1 MNLKIIAVKWQVFV
15 NYVGSISLWNLIICS
30 EWSNTYP
37 MDPNCIKSNIKHYM
51 YQVSTCNEIFVC
63 FSFTQYLKSY
73 VALDHQFSSL
83 QSLSR
88 VWLFVTPWTAA
99 CQASLYFTNS
109 QSLLKLMCSESVI
122 PPNHLILYCP
132 LLLLPFPIIRVFTKE
147 SVLRIRWPEYW
158 SFSFGISPSSEYS
171 GLISCRMDWLDLLN

>member
-1 MNLKIIAVKWQVFV
+1 MYLFSLVSLLYNAFFINCKIIHVEYNHFL
-15 NYVGSISLWNLIICS
+15 NYYTF
-30 EWSNTYP
+30 NTCPY
-37 MDPNCIKSNIKHYM
+37 C
-51 YQVSTCNEIFVC
+51 
-63 FSFTQYLKSY
+63 
-73 VALDHQFSSL
+73 SL

-158 SFSFGISPSSEYS
+158 SFSFSISPSNKYS
-171 GLISCRMDWLDLLN
+171 GLISSSRSIIIIMLPHKYWLCQVWLPRWR